1 MNWKYARKISSQF
14 AHSELNF
21 KIFILYIMYWYMCIR
36 DLCNF
41 INMNFHAQENSVN
54 TLLIMIYVSI
64 LTLCVHA
71 GM

>member
-14 AHSELNF
+14 ADSEVNF
-21 KIFILYIMYWYMCIR
+21 KIFILYIMYWYMCIQ

-41 INMNFHAQENSVN
+41 INMNLHAQEYSVN
-54 TLLIMIYVSI
+54 TL